1 MRISSK
7 AWIVAGA
14 AVAGALVGAAL
25 PVALHAQSSLSG
37 WVFGVFLGLAQS
49 LAGLYV
55 YRLSLAFPQQGIGL
69 NLASGIVRLVVILF
83 ALALAIRAGLPTR
96 PLVWSVLSMYV
107 AMMVAEIFVVA
118 QNTNAMSPEAT

>member
-1 MRISSK
+1 MRINSK
-7 AWIVAGA
+7 TGIVAGA
-14 AVAGALVGAAL
+14 AVTGALVGAAL
-25 PVALHAQSSLSG
+25 PVAFHAQSALSA
-37 WVFGVFLGLAQS
+37 WVFGVCLGLAQG

-69 NLASGIVRLVVILF
+69 NLASGMVRLVVILL

-107 AMMVAEIFVVA
+107 AMMVAEIYIVA
-118 QNTNAMSPEAT
+118 QNTKAMPPEAT